1 MKNFKYFI
9 SLAALVLVSNGV
21 SAHDYTTGTLKIIQP
36 WTRAT
41 PPGAQAGGGFLKI
54 ENSGPADRLVSAQA
68 GVSNVVE
75 LHTMIMEG
83 NVMRM
88 SKLERGIDLPAG
100 KSVALQPGGL
110 HIMFIELKAPLK
122 EGEKFPL
129 KLKFEKAG
137 EITVEVEVQGLG
149 VAAPV
154 AGSAPAMGRAH
165 QH

>member
-1 MKNFKYFI
+1 MFLKFLI
-9 SLAALVLVSNGV
+9 AAALLLAGSAH
-21 SAHDYTTGTLKIIQP
+21 AHDYTLGVLKITHP

-41 PPGAQAGGGFLKI
+41 PPGAAVGGGFMKI
-54 ENSGPADRLVSAQA
+54 ENAGPADRLISAQA

-75 LHTMIMEG
+75 LHTMMMEG

-88 SKLERGIDLPAG
+88 NKLERGIDLPGG
-100 KSVALQPGGL
+100 KSVTLQPGGL

-137 EITVEVEVQGLG
+137 EITVEVLVQGLG
-149 VAAPV
+149 TAAPT
-154 AGSAPAMGRAH
+154 AASSPAMGHAH